1 MANTSLEGK
10 QAYVYNAA
18 NDTWYPVSGKANLSS
33 NYAWTGT
40 HEFQNTVSFLQ
51 VLNAKAGVNNF
62 ANPAD
67 RDAKITSP
75 TNGIVCFVRQSDA
88 GAVINQIQYYY
99 NGWVAYDA
107 VLQSNI
113 DTIKKKVD
121 YVYSTTSYNVT
132 ADTAGKTIYMDS
144 SSDLTVNIPIYSSVP
159 IENYTKIDFVRGG
172 TGNVTFSAPVGVT
185 LVSKNLN
192 KSISSQYAVGTILK
206 VNTNTWLIVGDLK
219 A

>member
-1 MANTSLEGK
+1 MSNTGLTGK
-10 QAYVYNAA
+10 QGYVYNSAD
-18 NDTWYPVSGKANLSS
+18 DTWYPIAGKANLSS
-33 NYAWTGT
+33 NYDWTGV
-40 HEFQNTVSFLQ
+40 HEFQNTVSLLQ
-51 VLNAKAGVNNF
+51 GVNAKTGVNNF
-62 ANPAD
+62 LNPAD
-67 RDAKITSP
+67 RDAKIPSP
-75 TNGIVCFVRQSDA
+75 INGIVCFVRQNSS
-88 GAVINQIQYYY
+88 GSVINQIQYYY

-107 VLQSNI
+107 VLQSSI

-121 YVYSTTSYNVT
+121 YVYSTTSYDVT
-132 ADTAGKTIYMDS
+132 SDTAGKTIYMDS
-144 SSDLTVNIPIYSSVP
+144 SSNLTVNIPIYSSVP

-172 TGNVTFSAPVGVT
+172 TGNVTFSAPVGVS